1 MVTGYKCVIKCRYEL
16 KEWLLISEIYRMLDS
31 EGDVLHTLS
40 LDLNPPGAKIHPLN
54 GFKCFKC
61 THQNQSSNT
70 PYFDY
75 VSTTNECIDL
85 PYFATICQD
94 MC

>member
-1 MVTGYKCVIKCRYEL
+1 MFDYEWINLEIVIMKGYFAYPFVKFEPL
-16 KEWLLISEIYRMLDS
+16 
-31 EGDVLHTLS
+31 
-40 LDLNPPGAKIHPLN
+40 GAKMNPLYGFN
-54 GFKCFKC
+54 GFKC

-94 MC
+94 MY